1 MIDTNGFNII
11 QEEANKSKQFIMM
24 GEWMNAFDAR
34 QRTATAV
41 YDQTIQVDFYNVL
54 EKRRTP
60 RPDSLLAQGMK

>member
-1 MIDTNGFNII
+1 MIDINGFNII
-11 QEEANKSKQFIMM
+11 QEEAYKSKQFIMI
-24 GEWMNAFDAR
+24 GEWGFAYNAR

-41 YDQTIQVDFYNVL
+41 YDHTIQVDFYNVL